1 MIKAVFFDMDGT
13 IAEPNIDWHDLRR
26 QLDIPPGESIMD
38 HIVSLPAGARERTER
53 ALKQIEY
60 EAAESATPT
69 AGIVELVKGLRTR
82 QIVVALITNN
92 HRQAMH
98 CVVERIGL
106 DFDLMLSRE
115 DGTLKP
121 APDLLLMALRELQV
135 SPKEVRF
142 IGDGKYDR
150 LACAAAAIEYVH
162 LSHES
167 NKPVDGPAGPA
178 ADVGK
183 TVSGLDEL
191 WDYLGL

>member
-13 IAEPNIDWHDLRR
+13 IAEPNIDWQDLRR
-26 QLDIPPGESIMD
+26 QLGIPPGETIMD
-38 HIVSLPAGARERTER
+38 HIVSLPAGERERTEA

-60 EAAESATPT
+60 EAAESSTPT
-69 AGIVELVKGLRTR
+69 ARIVELVKGLRTR
-82 QIVVALITNN
+82 QIKVALITNN
-92 HRQAMH
+92 HREAMH

-106 DFDLMLSRE
+106 EFDLMLSRE
-115 DGTLKP
+115 DATIKP

-135 SPKEVRF
+135 SSKAVRF

-150 LACAAAAIEYVH
+150 LACAAATIEYIH
-162 LSHES
+162 LSHEA

-178 ADVGK
+178 ADGGK